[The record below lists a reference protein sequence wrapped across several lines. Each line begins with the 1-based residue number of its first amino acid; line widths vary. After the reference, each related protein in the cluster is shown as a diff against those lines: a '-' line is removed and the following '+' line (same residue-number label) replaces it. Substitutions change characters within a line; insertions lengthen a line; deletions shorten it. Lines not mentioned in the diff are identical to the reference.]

1 MNRFLLLFF
10 IGLSLSSC
18 KNNQKQQEKPVAR
31 VFEHYLYLSD
41 IEEIIPENISPSD
54 SALLANDYIDKW
66 IRKELLVNKAELN
79 LTDDEKSVDKQIENY
94 KSSLLIFKYEQN
106 LIQQKIDT
114 VITENEVKEYYNS
127 NLSNFLLNNNIVKAL
142 FIQAPVQS
150 PDLSKLRRWYR
161 STFDEDVK
169 KLDAYAFQY
178 AKKYDYFNDDW
189 VDFRQIEKALPIK
202 IDNPENFIK
211 YRKNFEITDS
221 TFIYLVNLKDF
232 RLTGEVAPFEYVEQN
247 IRTIIMNKR
256 KVQMIKKLEA
266 NVYNDALNRGYF
278 TIY

>member
-221 TFIYLVNLKDF
+221 AFIYLVNLKDF